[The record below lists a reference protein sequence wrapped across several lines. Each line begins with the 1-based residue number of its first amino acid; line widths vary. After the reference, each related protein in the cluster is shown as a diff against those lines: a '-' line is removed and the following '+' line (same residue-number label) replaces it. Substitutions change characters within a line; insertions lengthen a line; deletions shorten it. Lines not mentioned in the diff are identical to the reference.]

1 MMFGRNP
8 GAQETAKRIPQ
19 GSTGVEIG
27 VWRGESSALFL
38 QRAAHLHL
46 VDPWSVV
53 PYKGGDYQDYLNRYS
68 KIVGSA
74 DPLQFQQYYDKVY
87 QEVGQRFKGQA
98 VTLHRCTSADFFDGF
113 DSMVDWVYIDGLHT
127 FDGCLADLAGSM
139 EIVKPGGSVF
149 GDDYGNKP
157 GVTAAVDAVEKSSGL
172 QVDHFGNQYQI
183 RL

>member
-38 QRAAHLHL
+38 QRAGYLHL
-46 VDPWSVV
+46 VDPWSVG
-53 PYKGGDYQDYLNRYS
+53 PYKGGDYQDYLNRYA
-68 KIVGSA
+68 KIVGSS
-74 DPLQFQQYYDKVY
+74 DPAQFQQYYDKVY

-98 VTLHRCTSADFFDGF
+98 VTIHRCTSADFFATF
-113 DSMVDWVYIDGLHT
+113 QQKVDWVYIDGLHT
-127 FDGCLADLAGSM
+127 FKGALADLRGSLN
-139 EIVKPGGSVF
+139 IVNTGGSIF

-157 GVTAAVDAVEKSSGL
+157 GVTHAVDQFERFTGL
-172 QVDHFGNQYQI
+172 TVDHFGNQYQI